1 MKAFRIQRTTTNVY
15 LVRPMFIGSK
25 LYKSLNEGY
34 QRFFNEE
41 NQQYSDFE
49 MYCNAQSL
57 PALLD
62 YIYNDLGTC
71 VYGNNRHYKTVA
83 GAAKYI
89 LNNK

>member
-1 MKAFRIQRTTTNVY
+1 MKAYRVIKNTMGVY

-25 LYKSLNEGY
+25 LYESLNEGY

-41 NQQYSDFE
+41 KQQYSDFE
-49 MYCNAQSL
+49 MFCNPQSL

-62 YIYNDLGTC
+62 YIYNDLGAC
-71 VYGNNRHYKTVA
+71 VYGNKRHYKTVA

-89 LNNK
+89 LNKK